1 MHKVSNFLGWEN
13 VLGSIEQGTLIAI
26 NKSIGFYHGHLMIR
40 GNKLRIE
47 NDPDIFLM
55 NPIEN
60 FDGTFRFPE
69 HHRFYLMGAESALF
83 GLDEVSFPFGDP
95 MEGVYD
101 PKGRNIAFG
110 GVFHDKGLDTP
121 YYVTSGYK
129 DICSQLK
136 YFGVPPGYE
145 TAISQLEFHF
155 TGRKYVD
162 DLSRDDE
169 GNPMIIPFTG

>member
-60 FDGTFRFPE
+60 FGIFEVAKLCEALSSLPDGV
-69 HHRFYLMGAESALF
+69 LL
-83 GLDEVSFPFGDP
+83 
-95 MEGVYD
+95 
-101 PKGRNIAFG
+101 
-110 GVFHDKGLDTP
+110 
-121 YYVTSGYK
+121 
-129 DICSQLK
+129 
-136 YFGVPPGYE
+136 
-145 TAISQLEFHF
+145 
-155 TGRKYVD
+155 
-162 DLSRDDE
+162 
-169 GNPMIIPFTG
+169 